1 MNCRSCGTSYKE
13 AQKIY
18 LDTNNRKYFFETCY
32 GDYCCQDEECVYSY
46 VMEHEQIFNEEQK
59 GVSMTDALYD
69 LLYII
74 ESVVKTV
81 MMIVIIIT
89 CYIYNRKERQK

>member
-46 VMEHEQIFNEEQK
+46 VMEHEQIFNEE
-59 GVSMTDALYD
+59 
-69 LLYII
+69 
-74 ESVVKTV
+74 
-81 MMIVIIIT
+81 
-89 CYIYNRKERQK
+89 